1 MVGGATMICL
11 CSPSLVGCYGLI
23 INYIRESMDASVA
36 STALVATMVQALNFL
51 STPFVA
57 MLGYT
62 YSFRT
67 IAFVGG
73 LFMSMGTI
81 LAYFANQIA
90 VLYLTFG
97 ILGGIGFGFC
107 AKSSLFVVNDYFDKR
122 RGLATGAFY
131 SGAAVGRFVF
141 PLLIYYILQEYGFRG
156 TLLIWGAIMANI
168 CVCACLF
175 QPLEWHRIHAPGTV
189 CNNKVQMTLKPKSL
203 DSIANK
209 DLEKSKCNEEIC
221 KTDDENVLKPFLADP
236 ITQTVVVPITKNG
249 VEKPKQNS
257 KKKNCSSCG
266 CITRLFNTLDY
277 SVLRVPGFYVVA
289 IGYICSSFA
298 IVNTYVFLP
307 PLGRSHGFIS
317 DETAWL
323 VPAVGI
329 GEIFGRLVI
338 PWMADL
344 HLFQSSHAYV
354 AGVGTCA
361 ALSIIVTFK
370 VPYIVLL
377 GFCFF
382 IGVACGSTTGISTLL
397 TAEAVGKKRLSS
409 AIAFTQ
415 FGQGLF
421 ILPSGFI
428 LGAIRDATGDYFKCF
443 YVIGGVYA
451 ISLAIWIV
459 ELSQRYFKSRK

>member
-1 MVGGATMICL
+1 MKCIHHFQIT
-11 CSPSLVGCYGLI
+11 
-23 INYIRESMDASVA
+23 
-36 STALVATMVQALNFL
+36 
-51 STPFVA
+51 
-57 MLGYT
+57 
-62 YSFRT
+62 
-67 IAFVGG
+67 
-73 LFMSMGTI
+73 
-81 LAYFANQIA
+81 LA
-90 VLYLTFG
+90 
-97 ILGGIGFGFC
+97 GIGFGFS
-107 AKSSLFVVNDYFDKR
+107 AKSSLFVVNDYFDKK

-131 SGAAVGRFVF
+131 SGAALGRFVF
-141 PLLIYYILQEYGFRG
+141 PLIIFYLLQEYGFRG

-175 QPLEWHRIHAPGTV
+175 QPLEWHRVHAPGTV
-189 CNNKVQMTLKPKSL
+189 CNYKLKKDLTLKLLGDDVDK
-203 DSIANK
+203 
-209 DLEKSKCNEEIC
+209 EKIKCSEEIS
-221 KTDDENVLKPFLADP
+221 KADDDVQIPFLADS
-236 ITQTVVVPITKNG
+236 TAQTVAVPITNG
-249 VEKPKQNS
+249 VEKAKCKSKQ
-257 KKKNCSSCG
+257 KCSQFG
-266 CITRLFNTLDY
+266 CITRLFKALDY
-277 SVLRVPGFYVVA
+277 SVFRVPGFYVVA
-289 IGYICSSFA
+289 FGYICSSFA

-307 PLGRSHGFIS
+307 PLARSHGFIS

-323 VPAVGI
+323 IPAVGI

-344 HLFQSSHAYV
+344 QFFQSSHAYV
-354 AGVGTCA
+354 AGVAVCS
-361 ALSIIVTFK
+361 ALSIIVTFE

-377 GFCFF
+377 GICFV

-421 ILPSGFI
+421 TLPSGFI

-459 ELSQRYFKSRK
+459 ELSQRYFKSRKQPSRT